1 MSAVTEISPPVIGS
15 QPAPRRGRLF
25 GKNIW
30 AMGDQVLISGTN
42 FLTTVL
48 IARALLPSV
57 FGTFT
62 LVYSALLLANIFQS
76 TLITQAHNVLGA
88 NRTGEPYRRYT
99 TSTALSQLMLLG
111 IEAAISLIVVLVAQW
126 KGSPNTRLLMWVA
139 PAIIAWQL
147 QEFIRRVL
155 YTECRF
161 AAAFWNDSISYGVQT
176 ILVAFLWFTKEL
188 TGVSAMFALTVTSAA
203 AVILGL
209 YQIQKSLEWN
219 FDPSIL
225 FENWTFGKWLIGGEL
240 VQWFASLQLYL
251 FLAAYMLGT
260 HATGELKAAQTIFG
274 PTRVFSFYLGTVLP
288 IRFAR
293 ALAKKGSQAVDSLL
307 LHSAIRVLPLLGLY
321 CFLIALFPR
330 LLMQLMF
337 GRDYAGTPAV
347 LSLYSIY
354 AFMTYAQTLLVSV
367 LTAKR
372 LTHTIFI
379 ANVYG
384 TLITLA
390 MSYWIISYFKVAGAT
405 IAIGISSL
413 IITAYLWH
421 AYQKSRGDV
430 AVVTTGVLQP

>member
-1 MSAVTEISPPVIGS
+1 MSAVTEISPTIVAG
-15 QPAPRRGRLF
+15 QTAPRRGRLF

-30 AMGDQVLISGTN
+30 AMGDQILISGTN

-99 TSTALSQLMLLG
+99 ANTGLAQLLLLG
-111 IEAAISLIVVLVAQW
+111 IETAIAVIVTAVAAL
-126 KGSPNTRLLMWVA
+126 KGSPNTSLLIWVA

-161 AAAFWNDSISYGVQT
+161 AAAFWNDVISYGVQT
-176 ILVAFLWFTKEL
+176 ILVAFLWHSKQL
-188 TGVSAMFALTVTSAA
+188 TGASAMFALTITSAA
-203 AVILGL
+203 GVILGVW
-209 YQIQKSLEWN
+209 QIHKSLEWK
-219 FDPSIL
+219 FDASIL

-293 ALAKKGSQAVDSLL
+293 ALAKDGSRAVDDLL
-307 LHSAIRVLPLLGLY
+307 LHSAIRVLPLLGIY
-321 CFLIALFPR
+321 CLLIALFPK

-337 GRDYAGTPAV
+337 GHDYAGTPSV
-347 LSLYSIY
+347 LSLYSVY

-372 LTHTIFI
+372 LTHAIFLG
-379 ANVYG
+379 NVYG
-384 TLITLA
+384 TVITLA
-390 MSYWIISYFKVAGAT
+390 MSYWIISYFKVSGAP

-421 AYQKSRGDV
+421 AYQKSRGDI
-430 AVVTTGVLQP
+430 AVVTTGEIVP